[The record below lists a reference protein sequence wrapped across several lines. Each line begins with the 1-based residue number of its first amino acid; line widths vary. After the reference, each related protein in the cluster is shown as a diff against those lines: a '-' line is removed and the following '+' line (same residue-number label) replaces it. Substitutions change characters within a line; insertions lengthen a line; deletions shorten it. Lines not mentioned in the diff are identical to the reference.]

1 MEAGKLR
8 HLVQLQAN
16 TPTQNTLGEPSDS
29 WATIANIYAAIRPMA
44 GQELMLAQQVI
55 AKASHQITVR
65 NYPGL
70 SAENRIKFGTRIFD
84 INSVN
89 NVDERNREMILLCSE
104 LS

>member
-44 GQELMLAQQVI
+44 GQ
-55 AKASHQITVR
+55 ASHQITVR